1 MVPRLILGVVE
12 VEKARSG
19 ESQKSIPMLVIYS
32 VVGFEQETACTGRS
46 TNCDVAAIESASD
59 VRVKDVVP

>member
-19 ESQKSIPMLVIYS
+19 ESQKSIPMLTYS